1 MRSSSG
7 ISDGEVLIRLD
18 TSALESRLNAFTDQ
32 WETALKGIRAQ
43 VGESAVDLQ
52 SVAAD
57 VNAIQS
63 FLLSY
68 HDRNMRTALMAHPT
82 EASDGAAESATQGV
96 LDRFVATATES
107 GSTENLL
114 GMVAVARRLLGENAA
129 LRASLDS
136 ATAALSTHTTSN
148 ADLTH
153 EVEQLRQQTTQQSAL
168 LQSITLWL
176 RTLGLAIDDGASG
189 ASGDGTSLLM
199 SASAESAGDAH
210 SMESVLSRSPLL
222 LSFRQTLLRDLT
234 ERLTSVVDQQSKD
247 FHDTVARL
255 EDRLQRGGKGT
266 AYLAGVQ
273 SAGAAEDLQETV
285 RSLSNRLKDMD
296 KRVVKRDEFA
306 SLMRTKADSL
316 LLPAKADNAAL
327 TDLEARLVTRCA
339 ELEER
344 CAFADAE
351 RSEFRALLRSI
362 IVSQAH
368 PTVAAAPPSLQE
380 ASRTNGQVQSKA
392 QARGTLLGE
401 ILPAV
406 RDGSS
411 VAAPAPAPPSRDE
424 GVLPRSRGAS
434 ASQQLYRVL
443 GTSHGSRVH
452 GVTLGSATQT
462 EYAKPLGSVAATQHE
477 SLPVKAAPS
486 PRADESVVAI
496 GMTPTQGAYAAFVS
510 EQMTRRH
517 IASLPALPYEKAPS
531 R

>member
-1 MRSSSG
+1 MRGSSG

-18 TSALESRLNAFTDQ
+18 TSVLESRLNAFTDQ
-32 WETALKGIRAQ
+32 WETALKSIRAQ
-43 VGESAVDLQ
+43 AEACAVDVR

-68 HDRNMRTALMAHPT
+68 HNLNMRTALAAHPT
-82 EASDGAAESATQGV
+82 EASDDAAASATQGL
-96 LDRFVATATES
+96 LDRFVAAATES
-107 GSTENLL
+107 GSTENTL
-114 GMVAVARRLLGENAA
+114 GMVAVARRLLDENAA
-129 LRASLDS
+129 LRVSLDS
-136 ATAALSTHTTSN
+136 ATAVLSTHTASN
-148 ADLTH
+148 ADLVH

-168 LQSITLWL
+168 LQNITLWL
-176 RTLGLAIDDGASG
+176 RMLGLAIDDGAAE

-234 ERLTSVVDQQSKD
+234 ERLSSVVDQQSKD

-255 EDRLQRGGKGT
+255 EDRLRRGGKGA
-266 AYLAGVQ
+266 AYLAGAQ
-273 SAGAAEDLQETV
+273 STGVAEDMQETV
-285 RSLSNRLKDMD
+285 RSLSKRLSDMD

-306 SLMRTKADSL
+306 ALMRTKADSL

-327 TDLEARLVTRCA
+327 TDLEARLVTRCT

-351 RSEFRALLRSI
+351 RSEFRALLRSV

-380 ASRTNGQVQSKA
+380 ASRTNEQVQSEA
-392 QARGTLLGE
+392 RARGTLLGE

-406 RDGSS
+406 RNGSS
-411 VAAPAPAPPSRDE
+411 VAAPAPPFKHKAF
-424 GVLPRSRGAS
+424 LPHSRGAS

-443 GTSHGSRVH
+443 GTSHGSGVH
-452 GVTLGSATQT
+452 GVTLGSTTQT
-462 EYAKPLGSVAATQHE
+462 EYAKPLGSVAATQHA

-486 PRADESVVAI
+486 PKADESVVAI

-510 EQMTRRH
+510 EQLTRRQ
-517 IASLPALPYEKAPS
+517 IASLPALPYEKTTS

>member
-18 TSALESRLNAFTDQ
+18 TSVLESRLNAFTDR
-32 WETALKGIRAQ
+32 WETDLKGIRTQ
-43 VGESAVDLQ
+43 VGACAVDMR

-63 FLLSY
+63 FLLTY
-68 HDRNMRTALMAHPT
+68 HNRNMRTALVASPT
-82 EASDGAAESATQGV
+82 EAPDDVALSATQGL
-96 LDRFVATATES
+96 LDRFVVNAAEN

-114 GMVAVARRLLGENAA
+114 GMVAVARRLLDENEA
-129 LRASLDS
+129 LRASLNS
-136 ATAALSTHTTSN
+136 ATTALSTHTTSN
-148 ADLTH
+148 TDLMH

-176 RTLGLAIDDGASG
+176 RMLGLTLDDGAG
-189 ASGDGTSLLM
+189 EASGDGTSLLM
-199 SASAESAGDAH
+199 SASAESTAEGH

-222 LSFRQTLLRDLT
+222 LFFRQILLRDLT
-234 ERLTSVVDQQSKD
+234 ERLKSVVDQQSKD
-247 FHDTVARL
+247 FHDTVAGL
-255 EDRLQRGGKGT
+255 EDRLQRGGKGA
-266 AYLAGVQ
+266 AYLAGAQ
-273 SAGAAEDLQETV
+273 SASVTEELQESV
-285 RSLSNRLKDMD
+285 RLLSKRLKDTD
-296 KRVVKRDEFA
+296 KRAVKRDEFM
-306 SLMRTKADSL
+306 SLMRAKADSL

-327 TDLEARLVTRCA
+327 TDLEARLVARCA
-339 ELEER
+339 DLEER

-351 RSEFRALLRSI
+351 RSEFRALLRSV
-362 IVSQAH
+362 IVSQAR
-368 PTVAAAPPSLQE
+368 PTVAAAPPHLQE
-380 ASRTNGQVQSKA
+380 ASRTNEHVQSEA

-406 RDGSS
+406 RSS
-411 VAAPAPAPPSRDE
+411 SSFAAPAPLSRHE
-424 GVLPRSRGAS
+424 ALLPHSCGAS

-443 GTSHGSRVH
+443 GTSHGSGVH

-462 EYAKPLGSVAATQHE
+462 EYAKPLGSGAAPQHE
-477 SLPVKAAPS
+477 SLQVKAAPS

-510 EQMTRRH
+510 EQLTRRQ
-517 IASLPALPYEKAPS
+517 IASLPALPYEKNPS